1 MPTLLGTKIR
11 RLRKEKGLS
20 LDQLATLAET
30 SKSYLWE
37 LENRETANPT
47 MDKVAKIAD
56 KLGVTAEFLLNDDA
70 AEPSES
76 DADQVFFRKYKKLRI
91 FPTLSYHGQTSVG
104 QIDLVILFINVK
116 I

>member
-1 MPTLLGTKIR
+1 MPTPIGTKIR
-11 RLRKEKGLS
+11 QLRKERGLS

-56 KLGVTAEFLLNDDA
+56 KLGVTAEFLLNDDE

-76 DADQVFFRKYKKLRI
+76 DADQVFFRNYKKLPA
-91 FPTLSYHGQTSVG
+91 PTKQQIQDILKVIQKTSAK
-104 QIDLVILFINVK
+104 DE
-116 I
+116 

>member
-1 MPTLLGTKIR
+1 MPTPIGTKIR
-11 RLRKEKGLS
+11 QLRKERGLS

-56 KLGVTAEFLLNDDA
+56 KLGITAEFLLNDDA

-76 DADQVFFRKYKKLRI
+76 DADQVFFRNYKKLPS
-91 FPTLSYHGQTSVG
+91 PTKQ
-104 QIDLVILFINVK
+104 QIQDILKVIQKNSAK
-116 I
+116 DK

>member
-1 MPTLLGTKIR
+1 MPTPIGTKIR
-11 RLRKEKGLS
+11 QLRKERGLS

-76 DADQVFFRKYKKLRI
+76 DADQVFFRNYKKLSA
-91 FPTLSYHGQTSVG
+91 PTKQ
-104 QIDLVILFINVK
+104 QIQDILKVIQKNSAK
-116 I
+116 DE

>member
-1 MPTLLGTKIR
+1 MPTPLGTKIR
-11 RLRKEKGLS
+11 QLRKEKGFS

-56 KLGVTAEFLLNDDA
+56 KLGVTAEFLFNDEA

-76 DADQVFFRKYKKLRI
+76 DADQVFFRNYKKLPA
-91 FPTLSYHGQTSVG
+91 PTKK
-104 QIDLVILFINVK
+104 QIQDILKVIQK
-116 I
+116 GSAEDE